1 MKHAGS
7 ARLANKSPNAVKMMG
22 SANSPGQLNGTLSAR
37 NSELIS
43 ISAKKSHMKKSSNQ
57 VEYLNNRETT
67 SRLQVVEC
75 KPALATG
82 SDWTVI
88 EKREVLAPHRV
99 NTNN

>member
-1 MKHAGS
+1 
-7 ARLANKSPNAVKMMG
+7 
-22 SANSPGQLNGTLSAR
+22 
-37 NSELIS
+37 
-43 ISAKKSHMKKSSNQ
+43 MKKSSNQ